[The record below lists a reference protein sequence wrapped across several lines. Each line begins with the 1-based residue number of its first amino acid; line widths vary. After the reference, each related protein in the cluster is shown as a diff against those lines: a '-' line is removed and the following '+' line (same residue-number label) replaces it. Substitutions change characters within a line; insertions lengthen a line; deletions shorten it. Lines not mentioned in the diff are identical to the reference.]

1 VMGFDTERW
10 LDEAVL
16 VLPVA
21 GNTTIRQGAIVVV
34 DGGYAKE
41 APGSATAIAAGRAE
55 ADVDNTG
62 GTDGD
67 KTVLVRRGVFRLQV
81 DPADPVG
88 PADLLKEV
96 YLSGPDSVA
105 KTDGTGTR
113 PKAGRLLS
121 LEGGYAWVEVK

>member
-1 VMGFDTERW
+1 MGFDTERW

-113 PKAGRLLS
+113 PKAGRLLR
-121 LEGGYAWVEVK
+121 LEDGYAWVEVK

>member
-1 VMGFDTERW
+1 MGFNTERW
-10 LDEAVL
+10 LDDAVL

-55 ADVDNTG
+55 ADVQNPG
-62 GTDGD
+62 GDGEA
-67 KTVLVRRGVFRLQV
+67 TVLVRRGVFRLQV

>member
-1 VMGFDTERW
+1 MGFDTERW

-41 APGSATAIAAGRAE
+41 APGSATAIAAGLAE

>member
-1 VMGFDTERW
+1 MGFDTERW